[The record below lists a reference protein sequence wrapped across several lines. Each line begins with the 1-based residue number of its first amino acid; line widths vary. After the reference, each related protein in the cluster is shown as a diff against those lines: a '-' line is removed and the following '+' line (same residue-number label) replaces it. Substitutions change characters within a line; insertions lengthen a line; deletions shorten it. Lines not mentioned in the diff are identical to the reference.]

1 MKKNILLLI
10 SIILLIPTVAQA
22 QYLRNSYFMESSS
35 TRSLLNPALQPRR
48 GYINIPVL
56 GSFNAEVS
64 SNSLGSQD
72 IIDMFDEEDEF
83 YQSQSFIDKLKADNL
98 LNVNLRTDIISFGF
112 HKGKGFWSFNLGTR
126 IDVDAE
132 IPKTMFEFLRESE
145 DLENYTGGTGRK
157 SYNINNENLRL
168 NAYTEIGVGY
178 SRIINERLSIGAKGK
193 ILLGWA
199 NLDLKVN
206 KMQVDA
212 YIPADAEYEYADA
225 QADIKTDVELQLSG
239 KGIEVSKDYENYID
253 DVEFNSFGIGGYGA
267 ALDLGVSYQLT
278 NDIHLS
284 ASILDLGFLSWGK
297 NNTISAYNNQSKH
310 IDYLGDTDVLDFDLY
325 GLKEKPESKG
335 RTTKLSP
342 TLVLAGEYSL
352 LNNKLGLGLLSTTRF
367 GQLNTYSELTAAA
380 TYRPNTFINATLSYS
395 MLQGSDTFGL
405 ALKLGGFMIGTDY
418 MFLGNNTK
426 HVNAYIGMSIPLGK
440 KKS

>member
-1 MKKNILLLI
+1 MRKYIYLFTSLF
-10 SIILLIPTVAQA
+10 LLIPNIAQA
-22 QYLRNSYFMESSS
+22 QYLRNSYFMDSSNA
-35 TRSLLNPALQPRR
+35 RSLLNPAMQPRR

-56 GSFNAEVS
+56 GSLNAEIS

-72 IIDMFDEEDEF
+72 IIDLFDEEDDF

-145 DLENYTGGTGRK
+145 DLEDFTGGTGRK
-157 SYNINNENLRL
+157 NYNITNENLRL

-178 SRIINERLSIGAKGK
+178 SRNINERLSVGAKGK

-212 YIPADAEYEYADA
+212 YIPADATYEYAEA
-225 QADIKTDVELQLSG
+225 QADIKTDVEMQLSG
-239 KGIEVSKDYENYID
+239 KGIEVNEYDGYID
-253 DVEFNSFGIGGYGA
+253 EVDFNSFGIGGYGA
-267 ALDLGVSYQLT
+267 AIDLGVSYQLT
-278 NDIHLS
+278 KDIHLS
-284 ASILDLGFLSWGK
+284 ASILDLGFLTWGK
-297 NNTISAYNNQSKH
+297 NNTVSAYNNQEVH
-310 IDYLGDTDVLDFDLY
+310 IDYLSDIEVLDFDLY
-325 GLKEKPESKG
+325 GLKKKAESKG

-352 LNNKLGLGLLSTTRF
+352 LNNKLGLGILSTTRF

-440 KKS
+440 KKL